1 MTELYN
7 QMISRQKEIFT
18 ENQQEKIRNTPVLV
32 IGCGGLGGTVIE
44 QLVRAGFENLTIVDQ
59 DVFDKTNLNRQIRS
73 NLDTIDK
80 SKVETAKKESLKINP
95 NLNITGYDTTIT
107 PENISQIFKGNDIV
121 IDAVD
126 NVYTRVMI
134 SREARKQNMAF
145 IHWAVE
151 TTVGQLTIITNDTP
165 SYEELFKLKSNG
177 KTLDKSKEYLL
188 GISTKK
194 PQVLGTTPAIFGA
207 LEVNETI
214 KYILE
219 SKDALFAPKV
229 LLWDIF
235 DMTSFRIIDF

>member
-7 QMISRQKEIFT
+7 QMISRQKEVFT
-18 ENQQEKIRNTPVLV
+18 ESQQEKIRNTPVLV

-59 DVFDKTNLNRQIRS
+59 DVF
-73 NLDTIDK
+73 DK

-145 IHWAVE
+145 IHCAVE